1 MLCEICVWML
11 RGRRGQIFGG
21 TLGLHFVHHDS
32 AESFWTSVSRDCSIC
47 RVLGDEL
54 GASFF
59 PALQGTYLTRDRAFL
74 DLRSQAHLDV
84 VKSLSDE
91 AKGVYVY
98 RLDFT
103 VEWAGIKFSR
113 TFVLR
118 PTGFQELQ
126 PRTPISDHMYHAEVL
141 GLAKTWLKKCKC
153 VEHQSLRQEQ
163 YPTRLINLAELKKLG
178 TIDLDEWKYHGAPGL
193 SELQNTNV
201 NLVETKDLDEWK
213 LKGKN
218 YVTLSHKWGGTDKP
232 VRLTKETQETYQRG
246 VKLGSLP
253 KTFQDAIRFALR
265 VDDSIHYIWIDSLC
279 IIQGDPDDW
288 LKESALMQRV
298 YRNSFLNI
306 SATAAENSGEGLYS
320 ERYPQHLWEDVVSLD
335 VDGLHKGTPLPL
347 RAQSGFPPKSAA
359 TDSASLD
366 VEFTHLAKVRSC
378 LLLDVSNWEKLVN
391 QAPVNKRG
399 WVVQERLLAPRVL
412 HFCRGR
418 IAWECAEFDEI
429 EGHYPNIPNYQLVGD
444 EIYEGIPIKG
454 LEPEEHGQKLRK
466 NRLRGGPDPLLGDR
480 DNLKVSPIV
489 HSLELWARIVEM
501 YSRTDLTQKKDKLI
515 ALSGIAHSMAAIIET
530 SRKAK
535 YVAGLWDAGEHLV
548 SQLLWHVEPVCRG
561 DTESGTSTLEY
572 PSKRPKEYRAPSFS
586 WASID
591 AQYGNGITCGDVVNP
606 EGILVKVP
614 QDDAITDSE
623 MNTHVWGKSV
633 FVQCKTENEFG
644 LVTGGHIRLEAYLY
658 PAKLQREGTHYHWSL
673 GAGNGASDE
682 VSKEKHYNVCLDCPG
697 DDDQQS
703 RLTKSD
709 EIHCMPVALKLS
721 TKSTDLVCLLLER
734 VPENVQTKT
743 WPENCR
749 ERSFRRIGFSKLSL
763 TFDHLTLRHIAE
775 DIGQPSASGNEEK
788 GKQIVYII

>member
-74 DLRSQAHLDV
+74 DLRSQAHLSV
-84 VKSLSDE
+84 VNPASDDSDP
-91 AKGVYVY
+91 VFVY

-118 PTGFQELQ
+118 PT
-126 PRTPISDHMYHAEVL
+126 
-141 GLAKTWLKKCKC
+141 
-153 VEHQSLRQEQ
+153 
-163 YPTRLINLAELKKLG
+163 AELKKMG
-178 TIDLDEWKYHGAPGL
+178 TIDLEEWKYHGAPGL
-193 SELQNTNV
+193 TELQNTTV
-201 NLVETKDLDEWK
+201 NLVETKDLDELK
-213 LKGKN
+213 LEGKT
-218 YVTLSHKWGGTDKP
+218 YVTLSHKWGATDKP
-232 VRLTKETQETYQRG
+232 ATLTKESYETYRQG
-246 VKLGSLP
+246 VKFGSLP

-265 VDDSIHYIWIDSLC
+265 VDDSVHYIWIDSLC
-279 IIQGDPDDW
+279 IIQGDPGDW
-288 LKESALMQRV
+288 LKESALMQKV

-306 SATAAENSGEGLYS
+306 SATAAENSGDGLYS

-335 VDGLHKGTPLPL
+335 VDGLHKGTHLPL
-347 RAQSGFPPKSAA
+347 RTQSGFSPNPAVTRSAP
-359 TDSASLD
+359 LD
-366 VEFTHLAKVRSC
+366 MEFTHLAKVRSC

-454 LEPEEHGQKLRK
+454 LEPQKHGQKLRR
-466 NRLRGGPDPLLGDR
+466 NRLRGEDDPLL
-480 DNLKVSPIV
+480 DNTDKVSPIV

-515 ALSGIAHSMAAIIET
+515 ALSGIAHRMATIIET
-530 SRKAK
+530 SRKVK
-535 YVAGLWDAGEHLV
+535 YVAGLWDADEHLV

-561 DTESGTSTLEY
+561 DTESGGSTLEY
-572 PSKRPKEYRAPSFS
+572 PSRRPKEYRAPSFS

-591 AQYGNGITCGDVVNP
+591 AQYGNGITCGDVLNP

-623 MNTHVWGKSV
+623 MDTNVWRKSV
-633 FVQCKTENEFG
+633 FVRCKTENEFG

-658 PAKLQREGTHYHWSL
+658 PVKLEREGTHYYWSL
-673 GAGNGASDE
+673 GVGNSASDE
-682 VSKEKHYNVCLDCPG
+682 VRKERHYNVCLDCPG
-697 DDDQQS
+697 DDDQHS
-703 RLTKSD
+703 RLTKSE
-709 EIHCMPVALKLS
+709 EIHCMPVAVRLS
-721 TKSTDLVCLLLER
+721 RKSTDLTHRLFKAV
-734 VPENVQTKT
+734 T
-743 WPENCR
+743 
-749 ERSFRRIGFSKLSL
+749 
-763 TFDHLTLRHIAE
+763 
-775 DIGQPSASGNEEK
+775 
-788 GKQIVYII
+788 YI